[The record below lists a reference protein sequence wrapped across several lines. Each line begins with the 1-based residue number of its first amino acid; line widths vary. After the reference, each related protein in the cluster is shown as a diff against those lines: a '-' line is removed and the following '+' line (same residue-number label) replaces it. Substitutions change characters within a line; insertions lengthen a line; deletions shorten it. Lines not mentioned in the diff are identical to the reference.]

1 MRGEAV
7 LLSPGE
13 AFPARSGNK
22 NTMKNPIASPV
33 CFTNEVQLSLKT
45 LYRLRELHDFARTNK
60 RRFARLSEREVE
72 ILTLVC
78 QGLTNEE
85 IAEKLFRS
93 VHTIRTHRNNIWRQL
108 EIKSVVEAVK
118 WGQAFDLV

>member
-1 MRGEAV
+1 
-7 LLSPGE
+7 
-13 AFPARSGNK
+13 
-22 NTMKNPIASPV
+22 MKNPEQPI
-33 CFTNEVQLSLKT
+33 CFSDGLQVSLSSLK
-45 LYRLRELHDFARTNK
+45 RIHELQTFAGEN
-60 RRFARLSEREVE
+60 RRKFARLSEREVE

-78 QGLTNEE
+78 QGLTNDE